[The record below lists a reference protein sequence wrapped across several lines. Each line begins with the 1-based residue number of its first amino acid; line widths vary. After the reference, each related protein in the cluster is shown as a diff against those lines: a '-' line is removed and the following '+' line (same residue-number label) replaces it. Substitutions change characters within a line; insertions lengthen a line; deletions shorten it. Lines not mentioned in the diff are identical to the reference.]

1 MTNWIPALEERSG
14 PRYLAIAQ
22 ALADDVT
29 AGRLRPGDRLPTHRD
44 LGWKL
49 GVTVG
54 TVSRAYAEAERRGL
68 IVGEVGR
75 GTYVRPP
82 AAPEDHMMLME
93 RPGEEAPAEAINLSF
108 AFPAPGNVESG
119 LAQTLA
125 TLAAEPQVDSLLGY
139 QPHGGMKRH
148 KEAGARWLR
157 RSGFT
162 VERDQVLVTCG
173 AQHGIGVCLAALTRP
188 GDRVL
193 TDALTYSGM
202 QTASRMLGLRLD
214 GIGADDQ
221 GMRPDLL
228 EAACKSGDAKALYCI
243 PTMHNPTTVTM
254 PEERRREIAEI
265 ARHHGLAII
274 EDDIFTLLMD
284 EFPPPLQRFA
294 PERTYAVTSFSKSVS
309 PGLRIGYVAGPSP
322 NLHPGASERLA
333 TAVRATCWMA
343 TPLTAEIAT
352 RWVLDGTAERVLA
365 GRRTEAAKRRA
376 LALDIMAGWRLT
388 CPPGAIYMWLELP
401 EPWRSSD
408 FALEAQRRG
417 VAVTPAQATQVSR
430 QDQSH
435 AVRICLGPARDHAQL
450 ERGLRI
456 LCDILQTG
464 VGDSLGAVV

>member
-1 MTNWIPALEERSG
+1 MTNWIPALENRTG

-93 RPGEEAPAEAINLSF
+93 RPDEDAPAEAINLSF
-108 AFPAPGNVESG
+108 AFPAPGDVESG
-119 LAQTLA
+119 LARTLA
-125 TLAAEPQVDSLLGY
+125 DLAADPQVDQLLGY
-139 QPHGGMKRH
+139 HPHGGMKRH

-202 QTASRMLGLRLD
+202 QTVSRMLGLRLD
-214 GIGADDQ
+214 GIAGDEQ

-228 EAACKSGDAKALYCI
+228 DAACQSGDAKALYLI
-243 PTMHNPTTVTM
+243 PTMHNPTTLTM
-254 PEERRREIAEI
+254 PEARRREIAAV
-265 ARHHGLAII
+265 ARRHNLPII
-274 EDDIFTLLMD
+274 EDDLFTLLVED
-284 EFPPPLQRFA
+284 VPPPLQAFA
-294 PERTYAVTSFSKSVS
+294 PELTYAVTSFSKSVS
-309 PGLRIGYVAGPSP
+309 PGLRIGYVAGP
-322 NLHPGASERLA
+322 PGAGERLA

-343 TPLTAEIAT
+343 APLTAEIAT

-365 GRRTEAAKRRA
+365 GRRSEAAKRRA
-376 LALDIMAGWRLT
+376 LALRVLQGRRFT
-388 CPPGAIYMWLELP
+388 CPPGAIYLWLELP

-430 QDQSH
+430 HEQPD
-435 AVRICLGPARDHAQL
+435 AVRVCLGPARDHAQL
-450 ERGLRI
+450 ERGLRV
-456 LCDILQTG
+456 LCDILDAG
-464 VGDSLGAVV
+464 IGDSLGAVV